1 MRERESG
8 GGRGREMFVMDKLG
22 LVNYFDKGLP
32 LWSDKW
38 CRAAPCWSR
47 AAAAGMCDITLQRR
61 F

>member
-1 MRERESG
+1 
-8 GGRGREMFVMDKLG
+8 MFVMDKLG

-38 CRAAPCWSR
+38 CRAAPCWTP